1 MDNEYYKSCTKC
13 GRPQTICKG
22 ECCGKPRKACIKQ
35 TTPSCCNDA
44 VIPTVTVATVAD
56 MKGITNALVHV
67 ADNNT
72 TYYVDDNGRVITT
85 WAGLASVPN
94 YDFEA
99 NPLGLRNQ
107 IAYDAD
113 GEVAAIYDKQ
123 GNSLEFQIGP
133 VDRSYNS
140 LTDKPSI
147 NGVELSGSLS
157 LDDLGIQT
165 ISDEEIDDIMEEE
178 NE

>member
-1 MDNEYYKSCTKC
+1 MNNDTYYKSCTKC

-22 ECCGKPRKACIKQ
+22 KCCGKPRKTCIRPYE
-35 TTPSCCNDA
+35 PSCCNDA

-56 MKGITNALVHV
+56 MKGITNAFVHV

-85 WAGLASVPN
+85 WAGLASVSD
-94 YDFEA
+94 YDFDV
-99 NPLGLRNQ
+99 NPLNLRNQ
-107 IAYDAD
+107 IAYDA
-113 GEVAAIYDKQ
+113 GGAVAAIYDKQ
-123 GNSLEFQIGP
+123 GNSLEFQLGP

-147 NGVELSGSLS
+147 NGVELSGSLL
-157 LDDLGIQT
+157 LDDLGIEAIT
-165 ISDEEIDDIMEEE
+165 NDEIDEIVEGE
-178 NE
+178 